1 MATNNGTSTTA
12 IGGGAPVTSDN
23 VCSRVQDL
31 EQKVTRMERQLTTQN
46 QLIEDLKRLLRDES
60 DKVKTLQ
67 KELEKY
73 AQCVTQV

>member
-1 MATNNGTSTTA
+1 MLPAAESANAVPISM
-12 IGGGAPVTSDN
+12 DN
-23 VCSRVQDL
+23 VCNRVQEL
-31 EQKVTRMERQLTTQN
+31 EQKVNRMERQLATQN
-46 QLIEDLKRLLRDES
+46 GLIEELTRMLRGES

>member
-1 MATNNGTSTTA
+1 MLASEVMAA
-12 IGGGAPVTSDN
+12 VAPAVTMDN
-23 VCSRVQDL
+23 VCNRVQEL
-31 EQKVTRMERQLTTQN
+31 EQKVSRMERQLATQN
-46 QLIEDLKRLLRDES
+46 GLIEELTRMLRGES